1 MAKRQRFTAGF
12 EARVA
17 LEALREDE
25 TVQSIG
31 TRHQLRPD
39 QVSR

>member
-1 MAKRQRFTAGF
+1 MTKRQRFSAGF

-17 LEALREDE
+17 LEALREDG